1 MRAFQPSRSASMR
14 RKGWAVAAAAILL
27 ILGAIGIA
35 WLNPQLTHYLESDRF
50 RAELEKETAKGLHFP
65 AGHYAPIHRKGFL
78 AAAADRFQA
87 DNGRKALRAIDARGI
102 TATFNPWGVFIRRWQ
117 LDDVRIDSGE
127 VEIQTYTPKPE
138 PSPAKPWFHL
148 FLPQRVYLKHVEA
161 NPADVTWRFRGEK
174 GGFFGTDLVIT
185 PHGLDFNYQASGGT
199 LKMALIPN
207 LRLRD
212 THLLITRKLLT
223 LYNLDLQ
230 PGDDPAGSIHAEG
243 KAGTGEDRS
252 VDFNFNFEHIP
263 VEEWLPKGWREHVR
277 GNASGK
283 ISWRGKDPKLENST
297 GEATLRMDGGR
308 IIELPFLENVAKITK
323 EKALERLTLNDCS
336 FALEW
341 NYPRAEIKNIAIEEK
356 GKFRAEGRI
365 QVEKKELSGAIEL
378 GVARYLLDWLP
389 KPEEVFPHQRDGYL
403 WTTVHLSGT
412 IEAPQQDLSP
422 RIMEVLKENPGVAL
436 GLLLRQ
442 FGEWLKNA
450 FGGE

>member
-1 MRAFQPSRSASMR
+1 MRAFRPSRSASMR
-14 RKGWAVAAAAILL
+14 CKGWAVAAVAILL

-35 WLNPQLTHYLESDRF
+35 WLNPQLTHYIESDRF
-50 RAELEKETAKGLHFP
+50 RAGLEKETAKGLHFR
-65 AGHYAPIHRKGFL
+65 AGHYASIHRKGFL

-102 TATFNPWGVFIRRWQ
+102 TATFNPWGVFIRCWQ

-127 VEIQTYTPKPE
+127 VEIQTYTPRPE
-138 PSPAKPWFHL
+138 PSPAKPWFHV
-148 FLPQRVYLKHVEA
+148 FLPQRVYLKQVEA

-174 GGFFGTDLVIT
+174 GGFFDTRLVIT
-185 PHGLDFNYQASGGT
+185 PHGRDFNYQANGGT

-207 LRLRD
+207 LQLRD
-212 THLLITRKLLT
+212 THLLITKKLLT

-230 PGDDPAGSIHAEG
+230 PGGDVAGNIHAEG
-243 KAGTGEDRS
+243 TAGTSEDRR
-252 VDFNFNFEHIP
+252 VNFNINFERIS
-263 VEEWLPKGWREHVR
+263 VEEWLPRQWREHVR
-277 GNASGK
+277 GTASGK
-283 ISWRGKDPKLENST
+283 ILWRGKNPKLESST
-297 GEATLRMDGGR
+297 GEAALRVDGGR
-308 IIELPFLENVAKITK
+308 IIELLFLENVAKTTN

-336 FALEW
+336 FALAW
-341 NYPRAEIKNIAIEEK
+341 NYPKAEIKNIAIEER

-365 QVEKKELSGAIEL
+365 QVEKKKLSGAIEL

-389 KPEEVFPHQRDGYL
+389 KPEEVFPHQHDGYL

-422 RIMEVLKENPGVAL
+422 RIMEVLKENPGAAL

-442 FGEWLKNA
+442 FGEGLKKA

>member
-1 MRAFQPSRSASMR
+1 MR
-14 RKGWAVAAAAILL
+14 RKGWAVAPVAILL
-27 ILGAIGIA
+27 IVGPIGIA
-35 WLNPQLTHYLESDRF
+35 WLNPQLTHYVESDRF
-50 RAELEKETAKGLHFP
+50 RAELEKETAKGLHFSE
-65 AGHYAPIHRKGFL
+65 GRYARIHRKGFL
-78 AAAADRFQA
+78 TAASDRFQA
-87 DNGRKALRAIDARGI
+87 DNGRQALRTIDAHGI
-102 TATFNPWGVFIRRWQ
+102 TGRFDPWGVFFRRWQ
-117 LDDVRIDSGE
+117 LDDVHIDSGE
-127 VEIQTYTPKPE
+127 VEIQTYTPSPE
-138 PSPAKPWFHL
+138 PSPAKPWFHV

-185 PHGLDFNYQASGGT
+185 PHGRDFNYQASGGT

-207 LRLRD
+207 LQLRD
-212 THLLITRKLLT
+212 THLLITRKVLT
-223 LYNLDLQ
+223 LYNLNLQ
-230 PGDDPAGSIHAEG
+230 PRDDPTGSIHAEG

-263 VEEWLPKGWREHVR
+263 VEEWLPKQWREHLR

-283 ISWRGKDPKLENST
+283 ILWRGKNPKLESSG
-297 GEATLRMDGGR
+297 GEATLRVAGGR
-308 IIELPFLENVAKITK
+308 IVELPFLENIAKITN
-323 EKALERLTLNDCS
+323 EKALERLTLDDCS
-336 FALEW
+336 FMLAW
-341 NYPRAEIKNIAIEEK
+341 NYPKAEIKNIAIEER
-356 GKFRAEGRI
+356 GKFRAEGTI
-365 QVEKKELSGAIEL
+365 QIEKKRLSGAIKL

-389 KPEEVFPHQRDGYL
+389 KPEGVFPHQHDGYL

-412 IEAPQQDLSP
+412 TEAPQQDLSP